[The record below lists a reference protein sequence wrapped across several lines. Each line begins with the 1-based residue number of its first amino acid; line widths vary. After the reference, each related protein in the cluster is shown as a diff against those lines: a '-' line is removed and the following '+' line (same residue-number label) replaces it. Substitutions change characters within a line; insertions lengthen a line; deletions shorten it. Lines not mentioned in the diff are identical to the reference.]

1 MHPIPRQLR
10 YVLRSLR
17 RAPAFTVTA
26 VLTLG
31 LGLGATVAVFSV
43 VHGVLLKP
51 LAFDEPERLVGVWH
65 EAPGMGWDRVNQ
77 SPALHFT
84 YREHNETFTE
94 VGMWDNS
101 LETVSGTGEPE
112 EVPAMLVTDGTLPL
126 LGVEPFLGRLFSAE
140 DDSPGTAETVILSH
154 GFWRQRFGGDP
165 EALGQALIV
174 NGRPREVI
182 GVLPPDLQ
190 FLDYDPEIYLP
201 FRFDRAEVFFGNF
214 SYQGVARL
222 RDGMSLKQ
230 ASADV
235 ARMIPI
241 ALDSF
246 PMPPGFTRQMV
257 DEARIGPQLRPL
269 KQDVVGDVGR
279 VLWVLLGTVGLVL
292 LVACANV
299 ANLLLVRAEG
309 RQQQLAVRTALGADR
324 SRLGR
329 ELLLESLVLGAAGG
343 TVGLALAA
351 AGLQLLRALE
361 PRGLPRLDEVGLE
374 PTVLLFAL
382 AVSLL
387 APLAFGTLPVARLK
401 LADLVGALKEE
412 GGRSGTAGRRTRQAR
427 DVLVAAQVGMALVL
441 MVGSGL
447 MVRSF
452 VALRGVHP
460 GFEAP
465 EEVLTLRA
473 PVPSAEVEDPGEVA
487 LLHERILGEL
497 ARIPGVSSAG
507 MSSSVTMD
515 GWDSN
520 DPIFV
525 ADQPPPE
532 GQIPP
537 LRRFK
542 WVAPGY
548 FETMGNPVLAGRGIE
563 WADVH
568 ERRKVA
574 VVTRSFALEYWDDP
588 AAALRRRIR
597 PGPAQP
603 WREIVGV
610 VGDVR
615 DDGVDREA
623 TTVVYWPMAMTEFW
637 EEELSV
643 PRSMAYVIR
652 SPRVGSESLLEEVRQ
667 AVWSVNPRLPLAQVR
682 TLDEILDR
690 SMARTSFTLVML
702 AIAAV
707 TALLLGG
714 VGIYGV
720 TAYSVAQRSR
730 EIGVRMALGAQR
742 VDVSR
747 LVLRQ
752 GLGLAGVG
760 VAVGLA
766 AAVGLT
772 RVMSALLYGV
782 EPLDP
787 ATFAAGGVGA
797 ALLALAASW
806 FPARRAARVDPV
818 ETLN

>member
-1 MHPIPRQLR
+1 MSAIPRQLR

-17 RAPAFTVTA
+17 RAPAFTTTA

-51 LAFDEPERLVGVWH
+51 LAFEEPERLVGVWH
-65 EAPGMGWDRVNQ
+65 EAPGMGWDMVNQ
-77 SPALHFT
+77 SPALYFT
-84 YREHNETFTE
+84 YREHGEAFTDS
-94 VGMWDNS
+94 GMWDNT
-101 LETVSGTGEPE
+101 LVTVTGTGEPE
-112 EVPAMLVTDGTLPL
+112 ELPAMLVTDGTLPL
-126 LGVEPFLGRLFSAE
+126 LGVEPALGRLFSGE
-140 DDSPGTAETVILSH
+140 DDSPGTGETVILSN
-154 GFWRQRFGGDP
+154 GFWRRRFGGDP
-165 EALGQALIV
+165 DAVGQALTID
-174 NGRPREVI
+174 GRPREVI
-182 GVLPPDLQ
+182 GVLPADLR
-190 FLDYDPEIYLP
+190 FLDYDPEVYLP
-201 FRFDRAEVFFGNF
+201 FRFDRGEVFFGNF

-222 RDGMSLKQ
+222 ADGVTLEQ

-246 PMPPGFTRQMV
+246 PMPPGFTREMV
-257 DEARIGPQLRPL
+257 DEVRFAPRLRPL
-269 KQDVVGDVGR
+269 KEDVVGDVGR
-279 VLWVLLGTVGLVL
+279 VLWILLGTVGLVL

-324 SRLGR
+324 GRLGR
-329 ELLLESLVLGAAGG
+329 ELLGESLALGAAGG
-343 TVGLALAA
+343 AVGLALAA
-351 AGLQLLRALE
+351 AGLRLLRTLE
-361 PRGLPRLDEVGLE
+361 PRGLPRLDEIGLD

-387 APLAFGTLPVARLK
+387 APLAFGLLPVARLR
-401 LADLVGALKEE
+401 LGDLVGALKEE
-412 GGRSGTAGRRTRQAR
+412 GGRGGTSGKRTRQAR

-441 MVGSGL
+441 MIGSGL

-452 VALRGVHP
+452 VALRGVEP

-473 PVPSAEVEDPGEVA
+473 PVPTAEVEDPAEVA

-497 ARIPGVSSAG
+497 ARIPGVASAA

-525 ADQPPPE
+525 EDRPLPE

-542 WVAPGY
+542 WIAPGY
-548 FETMGNPVLAGRGIE
+548 FDTLGNPLLAGRGIE

-574 VVTRSFALEYWDDP
+574 IVTRNFALEYWDEP
-588 AAALRRRIR
+588 AAALGRRIR
-597 PGPAQP
+597 VSPASP
-603 WREIVGV
+603 WREVVGV

-615 DDGVDREA
+615 DDGVDQAA
-623 TTVVYWPMAMTEFW
+623 TAVVYWPMAQTEFW
-637 EEELSV
+637 GEELSV

-652 SPRVGSESLLEEVRQ
+652 SPRVGSESLLDEVRQ
-667 AVWSVNPRLPLAQVR
+667 TVWSVNPRLPLAQVR

-742 VDVSR
+742 GDVAR

-752 GLGLAGVG
+752 GLALTGVG
-760 VAVGLA
+760 VVVGLA

-772 RVMSALLYGV
+772 RLMSALLYGV
-782 EPLDP
+782 APLDP

-818 ETLN
+818 ETLQ

>member
-1 MHPIPRQLR
+1 
-10 YVLRSLR
+10 
-17 RAPAFTVTA
+17 
-26 VLTLG
+26 
-31 LGLGATVAVFSV
+31 GLGATVAVFSV

-51 LAFDEPERLVGVWH
+51 LAFEEPERLVGVWH
-65 EAPGMGWDRVNQ
+65 EAPGMGWDMVNQ
-77 SPALHFT
+77 SPALYFT
-84 YREHNETFTE
+84 YREHGEAFSDS
-94 VGMWDNS
+94 GMWDNT
-101 LETVSGTGEPE
+101 LVTVTGTGEPE
-112 EVPAMLVTDGTLPL
+112 ELPAMLVTDGTLPI
-126 LGVEPFLGRLFSAE
+126 LGVEPALGRLFSAE
-140 DDSPGTAETVILSH
+140 DDSPGTAETVLLSH
-154 GFWRQRFGGDP
+154 GFWRRRFGGDP
-165 EALGQALIV
+165 DAVGQALTID
-174 NGRPREVI
+174 GRPREVI
-182 GVLPPDLQ
+182 GVLPADLQ
-190 FLDYDPEIYLP
+190 FLDYDPEVYLP
-201 FRFDRAEVFFGNF
+201 FRFDRGEVFFGNF

-222 RDGMSLKQ
+222 ADGVTLEQ

-246 PMPPGFTRQMV
+246 PMPPGFTREMV
-257 DEARIGPQLRPL
+257 GEIGFGPRLRPL
-269 KQDVVGDVGR
+269 KEDVVGDVGR

-324 SRLGR
+324 GRLGR
-329 ELLLESLVLGAAGG
+329 ELLGESLVLGVAGG
-343 TVGLALAA
+343 AVGLALAA
-351 AGLQLLRALE
+351 AGLRLLRTLE
-361 PRGLPRLDEVGLE
+361 PRGLPRLDEIGLD

-387 APLAFGTLPVARLK
+387 APLAFGLLPVARLK

-412 GGRSGTAGRRTRQAR
+412 GGRGGTSGKRTRRTR

-441 MVGSGL
+441 MIGSGL

-452 VALRGVHP
+452 VALRGVEP

-473 PVPSAEVEDPGEVA
+473 PVPTAELEDPAEVA

-497 ARIPGVSSAG
+497 ARIPGVASAA

-525 ADQPPPE
+525 EDFPLPE

-542 WVAPGY
+542 WIAPGY
-548 FETMGNPVLAGRGIE
+548 FDTLGNPLLAGRGIE

-574 VVTRSFALEYWDDP
+574 VVTRNFALEYWDEP
-588 AAALRRRIR
+588 AEALGRRIR
-597 PGPAQP
+597 VSPASP

-615 DDGVDREA
+615 DDGVDQPA
-623 TTVVYWPMAMTEFW
+623 TAVVYWPMAQTEFW
-637 EEELSV
+637 GEELSV

-652 SPRVGSESLLEEVRQ
+652 SPRVGQESLLDEVRRT
-667 AVWSVNPRLPLAQVR
+667 VWSVNPRLPLAQVR

-690 SMARTSFTLVML
+690 SMARTSFTLV
-702 AIAAV
+702 
-707 TALLLGG
+707 
-714 VGIYGV
+714 
-720 TAYSVAQRSR
+720 
-730 EIGVRMALGAQR
+730 
-742 VDVSR
+742 
-747 LVLRQ
+747 
-752 GLGLAGVG
+752 
-760 VAVGLA
+760 
-766 AAVGLT
+766 
-772 RVMSALLYGV
+772 
-782 EPLDP
+782 
-787 ATFAAGGVGA
+787 
-797 ALLALAASW
+797 
-806 FPARRAARVDPV
+806 
-818 ETLN
+818 